1 MTNLVVDQSQLE
13 SAGSTSHL
21 KSSGFKADHQLKQP
35 HDIAD
40 SPDGASVETEPLK
53 NASPSGR
60 PSPEVEVVA
69 PELVAPSAE
78 DDPEQ
83 RSTRHTRHHRS
94 VKRKYDQLTASRLR

>member
-21 KSSGFKADHQLKQP
+21 KTSGFKVDQKQP
-35 HDIAD
+35 HEMVD
-40 SPDGASVETEPLK
+40 SPDGAGAESEPLK
-53 NASPSGR
+53 NASTSGR

-69 PELVAPSAE
+69 PELGVPPPE

-83 RSTRHTRHHRS
+83 RSTRHSRHHRS
-94 VKRKYDQLTASRLR
+94 IKRKYDQLTAPRLG